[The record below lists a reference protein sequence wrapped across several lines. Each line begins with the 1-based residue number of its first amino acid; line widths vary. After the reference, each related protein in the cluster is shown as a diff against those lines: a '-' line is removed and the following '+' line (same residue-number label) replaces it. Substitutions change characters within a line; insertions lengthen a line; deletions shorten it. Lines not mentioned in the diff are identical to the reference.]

1 MGEGEGTLRPMVKVL
16 ARSCLV
22 ALPSTPLSSRPAIG
36 YGPVNCVAV
45 FRLVVIISF
54 LLKLRPESPV
64 VTVTWH
70 ASKYEVL
77 PLSGSS
83 SVAERRNRDGKVA
96 GSSAGRS
103 GGIMFVVQGQT
114 FCATLIAVSVPP
126 PCYRSS
132 T

>member
-1 MGEGEGTLRPMVKVL
+1 MVKVL
-16 ARSCLV
+16 ARSCVV

-64 VTVTWH
+64 VTVTWQ

-83 SVAERRNRDGKVA
+83 SVAGRRNRDRKVA

-103 GGIMFVVQGQT
+103 GGRMLLSRANF
-114 FCATLIAVSVPP
+114 L
-126 PCYRSS
+126 CYSYCGIRSTPVLS
-132 T
+132 Q